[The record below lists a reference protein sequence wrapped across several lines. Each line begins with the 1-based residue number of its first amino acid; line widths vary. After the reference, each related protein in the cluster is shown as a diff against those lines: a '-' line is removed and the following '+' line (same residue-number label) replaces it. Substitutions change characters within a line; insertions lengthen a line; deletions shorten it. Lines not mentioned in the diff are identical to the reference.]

1 MPVDPGY
8 APPSVREKKNVSM
21 QYQHLFLYRALCE
34 PVVLMT
40 PETMVDD
47 ADDSPAGVEIF
58 GCLQLIKSTT
68 NGSGYKDVYH
78 RKHLKK
84 KPFQAIIYRKSHKD
98 HINLGTFEKAK
109 EAAVA
114 VAEARLS
121 GIEKLQSPDKS
132 RLERGSGGELISRTS
147 LCACERFMSHR
158 SLRSFLLPSSQGSVS

>member
-1 MPVDPGY
+1 
-8 APPSVREKKNVSM
+8 M
-21 QYQHLFLYRALCE
+21 QYQPLFLLELCE
-34 PVVLMT
+34 PLMT
-40 PETMVDD
+40 PDTMVDD
-47 ADDSPAGVEIF
+47 ANDSPAGVEMF

-84 KPFQAIIYRKSHKD
+84 KPFQAMIYRESHKD

-147 LCACERFMSHR
+147 LPLNDSCLTAHCGALSLSLLHR
-158 SLRSFLLPSSQGSVS
+158 EA

>member
-1 MPVDPGY
+1 
-8 APPSVREKKNVSM
+8 
-21 QYQHLFLYRALCE
+21 
-34 PVVLMT
+34 MT

-47 ADDSPAGVEIF
+47 ADDSPAGVETF

-84 KPFQAIIYRKSHKD
+84 KPYQAMIYRESHKD
-98 HINLGTFEKAK
+98 HFNLGTFEKAK

-121 GIEKLQSPDKS
+121 GIEKLQSP
-132 RLERGSGGELISRTS
+132 
-147 LCACERFMSHR
+147 
-158 SLRSFLLPSSQGSVS
+158 VW

>member
-1 MPVDPGY
+1 
-8 APPSVREKKNVSM
+8 
-21 QYQHLFLYRALCE
+21 
-34 PVVLMT
+34 MT

-47 ADDSPAGVEIF
+47 ADDSPAGVERF

-78 RKHLKK
+78 RKHLKN
-84 KPFQAIIYRKSHKD
+84 KPFQAMIYRESHKD

-132 RLERGSGGELISRTS
+132 RFERGSGGELI
-147 LCACERFMSHR
+147 
-158 SLRSFLLPSSQGSVS
+158 